1 MSTSPRRLSAMIALF
16 LVGSVAVLAGERTLQ
31 LKWNQLAPLLTGE
44 KVVVQLESGVRVNG
58 RVAAVQAE
66 GLVLQGHDQKVAR
79 NSIREL
85 RLVHMRARG
94 RIIGTVAGVF
104 GGLAIAGGIAATH
117 LFSGGNGVNALI
129 VVAVVGVPVAGYF
142 IGKAGDR
149 QETVIQILPD

>member
-1 MSTSPRRLSAMIALF
+1 M
-16 LVGSVAVLAGERTLQ
+16 
-31 LKWNQLAPLLTGE
+31 APLLTGE
-44 KVVVQLESGVRVNG
+44 KVIVQLDGGGRLNG
-58 RVAAVQAE
+58 RVASVQPE
-66 GLVLQGHDQKVAR
+66 GLVLKGHDQKVSR

-129 VVAVVGVPVAGYF
+129 VVAVVGLPVAGYF

-149 QETVIQILPD
+149 QETLIQILPD

>member
-1 MSTSPRRLSAMIALF
+1 MSTSSRQLSAFSSLF
-16 LVGSVAVLAGERTLQ
+16 LFGSVAVFAGERTLP
-31 LKWNQLAPLLTGE
+31 LKWNQMAPLLTGE
-44 KVVVQLESGVRVNG
+44 KVIVQLDGGGRLNG
-58 RVAAVQAE
+58 RVASVQPE
-66 GLVLQGHDQKVAR
+66 GLVLKGHDQKVSR

-129 VVAVVGVPVAGYF
+129 VVAVVGLPVAGYF

-149 QETVIQILPD
+149 QETLIQILPD

>member
-1 MSTSPRRLSAMIALF
+1 MSTSSCRLSAVIALF
-16 LVGSVAVLAGERTLQ
+16 LFGSAAVFAGDRTLQ

-44 KVVVQLESGVRVNG
+44 KVVVHLEGGGRVNG
-58 RVAAVQAE
+58 RVSTVQPE
-66 GLVLQGHDQKVAR
+66 GLVLKEHGQKVAR

-94 RIIGTVAGVF
+94 RIIGTVTGVF

-129 VVAVVGVPVAGYF
+129 VVAVVGLPVAGYF
-142 IGKAGDR
+142 IGRAGDR
-149 QETVIQILPD
+149 QETLIQILPD